1 MYGLNV
7 QFIRELLSGVADR
20 EATVMMVFRALLP
33 LAKKAAVA
41 DLRLSP
47 AAAVDKAAMARA
59 IKLAVGRD
67 VDGVI
72 LVSAADPFPKPSW
85 VSEEA
90 YRHLA
95 TRAFAE
101 SVQYRLEK
109 RLKNRFSDD
118 LMHDFG
124 LDKGFARQ
132 FMVRVQT
139 AVSDTLVQAFE
150 AGVGHALGR
159 SLPRGLA
166 GNLRSAI
173 FYLLAF
179 AVAGNAERVSEL
191 SPLVKLMAEAVP
203 IGDLRHDPRTWLV
216 LCA

>member
-1 MYGLNV
+1 MYGLNME
-7 QFIRELLSGVADR
+7 FIRELLSGVAGR
-20 EATVMMVFRALLP
+20 EASAMMALRALVP

-41 DLRLSP
+41 DLSLSP
-47 AAAVDKAAMARA
+47 AGVVDQAAMARA

-67 VDGVI
+67 VDRVI
-72 LVSAADPFPKPSW
+72 LVSAADPFPRPSW

-95 TRAFAE
+95 ARAFAE

-124 LDKGFARQ
+124 LDKGFARR
-132 FMVRVQT
+132 FMVRVQAT
-139 AVSDTLVQAFE
+139 VSDALVQAFE
-150 AGVGHALGR
+150 AGVGHAMGKT
-159 SLPRGLA
+159 LPHGLA
-166 GNLRSAI
+166 GNLRSSI

-191 SPLVKLMAEAVP
+191 APLVKLMAEAVP